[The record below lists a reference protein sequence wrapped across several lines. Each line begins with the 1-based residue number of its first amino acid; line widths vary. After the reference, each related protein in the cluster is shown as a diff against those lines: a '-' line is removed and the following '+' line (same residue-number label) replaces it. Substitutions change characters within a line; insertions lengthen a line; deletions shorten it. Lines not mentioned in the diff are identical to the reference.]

1 MLYSTDSSA
10 MRPARDINT
19 PTTAPIPPIR
29 CNQIGME
36 AIRAEPLS
44 PMRDSSSAISDMTAC
59 NSW

>member
-10 MRPARDINT
+10 MRPAKDINT
-19 PTTAPIPPIR
+19 PITAPIPPIR
-29 CNQIGME
+29 CNQIGIE

-44 PMRDSSSAISDMTAC
+44 PMRDSSSVISDMTAC